1 MNDHAAHP
9 DVTSI
14 TPLLLDTAELIAKRL
29 DVDLK
34 QLYSVGLS
42 QYRVMREV
50 EASPGISQKEIALSL
65 SQSEASISRQVELL
79 QYDGI
84 LVVRR
89 KASDRRERQITLTS
103 SGAHT
108 LEELEAHIQSFTDH
122 LINPQTQAHLHEALS
137 HLKSCL

>member
-1 MNDHAAHP
+1 MRKHTTHHD
-9 DVTSI
+9 DTSI

-29 DVDLK
+29 DADLK
-34 QLYSVGLS
+34 QFYGVGLS

-65 SQSEASISRQVELL
+65 SQSEASISRQIELL
-79 QYDGI
+79 QYDGVLI
-84 LVVRR
+84 VRR

-108 LEELEAHIQSFTDH
+108 LQELEVHIQSFTDH

-137 HLKSCL
+137 HLNSCL

>member
-1 MNDHAAHP
+1 MNDHAAHH

-14 TPLLLDTAELIAKRL
+14 TPLLLNTAELIAKRL
-29 DVDLK
+29 DADLK
-34 QLYSVGLS
+34 QFYSVGLS

-79 QYDGI
+79 QYDGV
-84 LVVRR
+84 LDVRR

-108 LEELEAHIQSFTDH
+108 LQELETHIQSFTDH

-137 HLKSCL
+137 HLQSCL